1 MSFKTEYHVDVSF
14 LHDLTTG
21 GPTNQGVPPRKN
33 FMDAMKKALATQTH
47 PVTGAKLH
55 HVTRNKITRDME
67 RLNEMKEELLTG
79 KDKSGNPL
87 TKLQM
92 HHLPKQIRS
101 IESKL
106 HKKEEKKNLEDWE
119 TVITNCKNQNLDEV
133 TREKIL
139 EAANMHKKSSKFDIF
154 TILWGHLEIYNKIEV
169 LEYLKTQNFS
179 NHSLLGKLQSNIR
192 EKILEAANMH
202 EKSSKFDI
210 FTILWGHL
218 QLYNKIEVLEY
229 LKTQNFPNHIL
240 LGELQSNIDYNF
252 PSQVTNEQNE
262 SYFLEDI
269 LRSANL
275 SVKGPLD
282 KFATIWNSLNTAS
295 KTIVQYFLKKNGVYR
310 KHMATAKQA

>member
-1 MSFKTEYHVDVSF
+1 MSLKTEYHVDVSF

-21 GPTNQGVPPRKN
+21 GPTNKSVPPRKN

-47 PVTGAKLH
+47 PVTGAPLH
-55 HVTRNKITRDME
+55 HMTKHKINRDIQK
-67 RLNEMKEELLTG
+67 LNEMKEALSTNIDPKTG
-79 KDKSGNPL
+79 KPL
-87 TKLQM
+87 TRLQI
-92 HHLPKQIRS
+92 HHLPRQIQS

-106 HKKEEKKNLEDWE
+106 HKMEEKKNSEDWE
-119 TVITNCKNQNLDEV
+119 TVLTNCKNQNLDEV

-139 EAANMHKKSSKFDIF
+139 EAANI
-154 TILWGHLEIYNKIEV
+154 
-169 LEYLKTQNFS
+169 
-179 NHSLLGKLQSNIR
+179 
-192 EKILEAANMH
+192 H
-202 EKSSKFDI
+202 EKSSNFDI

-240 LGELQSNIDYNF
+240 LGELQSNIDNNF

-262 SYFLEDI
+262 SYLLEDI
-269 LRSANL
+269 LRAANL

>member
-21 GPTNQGVPPRKN
+21 GPTNQAGPPRKN

-79 KDKSGNPL
+79 KDKSGNRL
-87 TKLQM
+87 TTLQM

-106 HKKEEKKNLEDWE
+106 HKKEEKKKLEDWE
-119 TVITNCKNQNLDEV
+119 RVLTNCKNQNLDEV

-139 EAANMHKKSSKFDIF
+139 EAANI
-154 TILWGHLEIYNKIEV
+154 
-169 LEYLKTQNFS
+169 
-179 NHSLLGKLQSNIR
+179 
-192 EKILEAANMH
+192 H

-229 LKTQNFPNHIL
+229 LKTQNFSNHSL
-240 LGELQSNIDYNF
+240 LGELQSNIDNNF

-262 SYFLEDI
+262 SYFLEYI
-269 LRSANL
+269 LRAANL

-295 KTIVQYFLKKNGVYR
+295 KTIVQYFLKKKGAYR
-310 KHMATAKQA
+310 THIATAKQA